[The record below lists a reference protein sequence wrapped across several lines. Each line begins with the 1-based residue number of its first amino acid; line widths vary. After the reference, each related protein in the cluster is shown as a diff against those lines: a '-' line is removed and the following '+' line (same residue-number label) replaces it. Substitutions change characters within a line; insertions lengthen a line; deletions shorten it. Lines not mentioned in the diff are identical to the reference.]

1 MACLTREVVTGLWID
16 HNKHCKY
23 EFGEYV
29 QTHEEHTNGMEPRA
43 IRALT
48 LFPTGNH
55 QGGVYFLSLLTR
67 RVLNRTRA
75 TKLPM
80 PDDVID
86 HVHHMARQQ

>member
-43 IRALT
+43 IGALA

-55 QGGVYFLSLLTR
+55 QGGVYYLSLLTR

-75 TKLPM
+75 TKLLM